1 MFINILPNAGEV
13 LSISR
18 SSISTNIFYIIVK
31 IGP

>member
-1 MFINILPNAGEV
+1 MSTDILFNAGEI

-18 SSISTNIFYIIVK
+18 SSISTNISYIIMK